1 MFLAPYRCWLCVAD
15 IHSLRTYITPT
26 YFCSFYFV
34 GRLRVVVW
42 FCFRFLFWVC
52 FRLFVGFDVI
62 CFALLLCVM
71 LFALLL
77 VLLCFVCLCFCRCWV
92 LVFVCVFLFFR
103 LVF

>member
-1 MFLAPYRCWLCVAD
+1 MLEGEDGGINTCFWHLTGVGCVWLIFTRYV
-15 IHSLRTYITPT
+15 RTYITPT

-34 GRLRVVVW
+34 GRLRVVVL

-77 VLLCFVCLCFCRCWV
+77 VLLCFVCLRV
-92 LVFVCVFLFFR
+92 L
-103 LVF
+103 